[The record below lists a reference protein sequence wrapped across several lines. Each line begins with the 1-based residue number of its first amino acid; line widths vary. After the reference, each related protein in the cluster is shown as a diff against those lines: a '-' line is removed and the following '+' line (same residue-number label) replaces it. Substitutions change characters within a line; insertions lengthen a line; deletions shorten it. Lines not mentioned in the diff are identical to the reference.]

1 MRIGNGYDAHR
12 FCEGRPLIMG
22 GVEIPFELG
31 LEGHSD
37 ADVLLHAI
45 SDALLGAAAMGD
57 IGLFFPDTDE
67 RFKDISSLYILQ
79 TVNDLIK
86 SRGFRIVNIDST
98 VIAQM
103 PRFRPYVDQMR
114 QNIASCLSIPADS
127 VSVKATTEEHMGYTG
142 RMEGIKAIATV
153 LIENKGPS
161 LL

>member
-22 GVEIPFELG
+22 GVEIPFEFG

-57 IGLFFPDTDE
+57 IGLVFPDTDE

-103 PRFRPYVDQMR
+103 PRFRPYVGQMR